1 MNSIMQESRGKM
13 EEKKEIY
20 SYTLRFNK
28 KLERDREAL
37 DRITQ
42 FCESTGMTMREAILL
57 ILSTVD
63 TAALQKNICSFSLTV
78 TAKEQAIEKGDKKK
92 AGRKLDDKPVYEKQQ
107 EEKEEEKNSGQ
118 TEDEG
123 LFSNPRF
130 KEIFS
135 NF

>member
-13 EEKKEIY
+13 GEKKEIY
-20 SYTLRFNK
+20 SYMLRFNK
-28 KLERDREAL
+28 ELERDREAL

-42 FCESTGMTMREAILL
+42 FCRGTGMTMRDAILL

-63 TAALQKNICSFSLTV
+63 TSALQKNICSFSLTV
-78 TAKEQAIEKGDKKK
+78 TAKEQVQDIEEDNKRKNNKKSK
-92 AGRKLDDKPVYEKQQ
+92 NVPVYEEQQ
-107 EEKEEEKNSGQ
+107 EEEKNLEEKEEK
-118 TEDEG
+118 D
-123 LFSNPRF
+123 LFLNPRF

>member
-1 MNSIMQESRGKM
+1 M

-28 KLERDREAL
+28 KLERDRQAL
-37 DRITQ
+37 EKITQ
-42 FCESTGMTMREAILL
+42 FCEATGMTMRDAVLL

-63 TAALQKNICSFSLTV
+63 TSALQKNILSFSLTV
-78 TAKEQAIEKGDKKK
+78 TTEEQGIKKDSKREGNKKPKGT
-92 AGRKLDDKPVYEKQQ
+92 PVYEKQQ
-107 EEKEEEKNSGQ
+107 EEQGKEEEKNSGQ